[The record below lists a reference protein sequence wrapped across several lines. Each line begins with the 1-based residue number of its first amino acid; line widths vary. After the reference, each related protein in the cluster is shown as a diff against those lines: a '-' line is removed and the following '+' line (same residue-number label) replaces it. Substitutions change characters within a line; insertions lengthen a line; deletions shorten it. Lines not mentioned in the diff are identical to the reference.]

1 MRHHSPP
8 RILIVDDE
16 PALRQLLVRALES
29 EGYEVVAVNDGQ
41 AGYDAA
47 RTAGRPYDLVITN
60 NYMPHMSGTELIG
73 HLTSLF
79 PDLPILHLDDLSRPK
94 ALPDGAPTLYKPF
107 RLEVLSESVKRL
119 LQGDQGEQVSSVP
132 R

>member
-1 MRHHSPP
+1 MPHAPRQ

-16 PALRQLLVRALES
+16 PALRQLIVRALES

-41 AGYDAA
+41 AGLDAA

-60 NYMPHMSGTELIG
+60 NYMPHMGGAELIAQ
-73 HLTSLF
+73 LTSLF
-79 PDLPILHLDDLSRPK
+79 PDLPILHLDDLSRSREP
-94 ALPDGAPTLYKPF
+94 PSGAPTLYKPF
-107 RLEVLSESVKRL
+107 RLEVLSESVRKL
-119 LQGDQGEQVSSVP
+119 LNG